1 MINSPQ
7 NSNNKLYR
15 MGMLEGLVTGIGNI
29 ILFGL
34 KLWAGMVSGS
44 VALIADAWHTLTDTV
59 SSLIVI
65 VGMKIASKPPDKEH
79 PFGHGRAEFIS
90 SLIIGILLILIGVH
104 FVSVSIEK
112 LQNREE
118 ANFGLIAIV
127 VTIISMLLKEA
138 MAQYAFWVARRINAE
153 SIKADGWHHR
163 SDAISSALILI
174 GILLE
179 KYAWWIDAAL
189 GILVSVIIFYSA
201 WVILKNTINTLL
213 GVKPE
218 KETINKIKE
227 ITANVYP
234 DDLRVHHFH
243 IHNYGFHNEM
253 TFHVVLP
260 KQMEL
265 NEASQITRRLF
276 EEIKQQMNILATIH
290 IDTESKY

>member
-1 MINSPQ
+1 
-7 NSNNKLYR
+7 
-15 MGMLEGLVTGIGNI
+15 MGMLEGLVTGIGNL

-65 VGMKIASKPPDKEH
+65 VGMKVASKPPDKEH

-90 SLIIGILLILIGVH
+90 SIIIGILLILIGIH

-174 GILLE
+174 GIFLE

-218 KETINKIKE
+218 IETINKIKE
-227 ITANVYP
+227 ITANLYP
-234 DDLRVHHFH
+234 GDLRVHHFH

-253 TFHVVLP
+253 TFHIVLP

-265 NEASQITRRLF
+265 SEASQITRKLF

>member
-1 MINSPQ
+1 
-7 NSNNKLYR
+7 

-174 GILLE
+174 GIFLE

>member
-1 MINSPQ
+1 
-7 NSNNKLYR
+7 

-65 VGMKIASKPPDKEH
+65 VGMNIASKPPDREH

-127 VTIISMLLKEA
+127 VTIISMLVKEA

-163 SDAISSALILI
+163 SDAISSAIILI
-174 GILLE
+174 GIFLE

-189 GILVSVIIFYSA
+189 GILVSVIIFYTA

-218 KETINKIKE
+218 IETINKIKE
-227 ITANVYP
+227 ITANVYAG
-234 DDLRVHHFH
+234 DLRLHHFH

-253 TFHVVLP
+253 TFHIVLP

>member
-1 MINSPQ
+1 
-7 NSNNKLYR
+7 
-15 MGMLEGLVTGIGNI
+15 MGMAEGLVTGLGNI
-29 ILFGL
+29 LLFGL
-34 KLWAGMVSGS
+34 KLWAGLVSGS

-90 SLIIGILLILIGVH
+90 SLIIGILLIIIGVH
-104 FVSVSIEK
+104 FISASIER

-138 MAQYAFWVARRINAE
+138 MAQYAFWVARRIEAE

-163 SDAISSALILI
+163 SDAISSAIILV
-174 GILLE
+174 GIFFE
-179 KYAWWIDAAL
+179 KYIWWIDAAL

-201 WVILKNTINTLL
+201 WVILNNTINTLL
-213 GVKPE
+213 GVKPQ
-218 KETINKIKE
+218 KETINQIKK
-227 ITANVYP
+227 ITAEVYP
-234 DDLRVHHFH
+234 GDLRVHHFH

-253 TFHVVLP
+253 TFHIVLP

-265 NEASQITRRLF
+265 GDASKITRKLF